1 MSNAMNSFSD
11 ISVQKSF
18 SSASYTS
25 SLLSTVGGALT
36 LNDIAILLGI
46 MFAVL
51 TFVVNW
57 GYQARRD
64 RREKI
69 LHELELEVARQEL
82 QQSSDNNAAK

>member
-1 MSNAMNSFSD
+1 MSSATNNFSD
-11 ISVQKSF
+11 IGVQKSF
-18 SSASYTS
+18 ASASYTS

-51 TFVVNW
+51 TFAVNW
-57 GYQARRD
+57 LYQARRD
-64 RREKI
+64 RREKL

-82 QQSSDNNAAK
+82 LQQSSER